1 MENEQ
6 KDPEAPGEEQRIGP
20 LGKRAIDEA
29 EAAMGLP
36 ERDRADVRPLR
47 EREAPERDPSSP
59 GGDGQNLGVVSDMDV
74 PGEAG

>member
-36 ERDRADVRPLR
+36 ERDRADVRPPR
-47 EREAPERDPSSP
+47 ERERQAPERDPSSP
-59 GGDGQNLGVVSDMDV
+59 GGDNLGVVSDMDV